1 MSERKVIIDETAV
14 NVIASELCAMAGFDD
29 ASDPWK
35 TRIFREVSLNMLNR
49 VWREQN
55 PDTTG
60 DTNSHD

>member
-1 MSERKVIIDETAV
+1 MRVRKVIIDEVAV
-14 NVIASELCAMAGFDD
+14 NVIASELCAMAGSDD
-29 ASDPWK
+29 ASDPRK

>member
-1 MSERKVIIDETAV
+1 MRVRKVVIDEVAV
-14 NVIASELCAMAGFDD
+14 NVIASELCAMAGSDD
-29 ASDPWK
+29 ANDPWK

>member
-1 MSERKVIIDETAV
+1 MSERKVVIDEVAV
-14 NVIASELCAMAGFDD
+14 NVIASELCAMAGFYD
-29 ASDPWK
+29 ASDPRK
-35 TRIFREVSLNMLNR
+35 TRIFREVSLNILNR